1 MLGASNGIPV
11 IHMETMSVEHDAV
24 EWWKSGANCAAIR
37 DYALQC
43 GLLLRVSEDPNDDRC
58 TPVSVTVLPSKFPEE
73 LFQLACA
80 VQQDVNNLLDAVSR
94 DHGFLESVL
103 GR

>member
-1 MLGASNGIPV
+1 
-11 IHMETMSVEHDAV
+11 MEKMSVEQEAV
-24 EWWKSGANCAAIR
+24 EWWKSAANFAAIR

-58 TPVSVTVLPSKFPEE
+58 TPVSMTVLPSKFPEE
-73 LFQLACA
+73 LFHLACA

-94 DHGFLESVL
+94 DHDFLETVL